1 MGFAV
6 VGDVAVA
13 AVCAFVGVVEAAGAV
28 ERECVIDGCVEAD
41 GESVV
46 LIVAACCDVVG
57 RGGVMMTLVLSPSFA
72 PLGTKPRL
80 L

>member
-1 MGFAV
+1 MGGVAV
-6 VGDVAVA
+6 V
-13 AVCAFVGVVEAAGAV
+13 AVCASVGVVESVGAV
-28 ERECVIDGCVEAD
+28 ERECEIDGCVDAGDEV
-41 GESVV
+41 VV

-57 RGGVMMTLVLSPSFA
+57 RGGVMMKLVLSPSFA